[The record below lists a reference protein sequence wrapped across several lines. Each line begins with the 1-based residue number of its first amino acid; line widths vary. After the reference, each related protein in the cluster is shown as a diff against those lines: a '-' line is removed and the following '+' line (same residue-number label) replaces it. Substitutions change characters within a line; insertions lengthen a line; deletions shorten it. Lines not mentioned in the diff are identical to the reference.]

1 MMTLSFAF
9 FLFMVIFA
17 FIGAMRGWAKELLVT
32 FSVILSLFS
41 LEVAQRYLGPF
52 RDFFNP
58 PNGAS
63 EFWVRF
69 FLIVLLV
76 FFGYQTPRLAK
87 FGEGKFI
94 REKFRDSILGFIAG
108 WMNGF
113 LIVGTLWFFL
123 ADSDYPF
130 KNYITRPE
138 VAPIYWAYLAPVWLK
153 VPVIY
158 FAIAVSF
165 IFILIV
171 LI

>member
-32 FSVILSLFS
+32 FSVIVALFV
-41 LEVAQRYLGPF
+41 LEVMQRYLGPM
-52 RDFFNP
+52 RGFFAE

-69 FLIVLLV
+69 FIIVALV

-87 FGEGKFI
+87 FGEGKFV
-94 REKFRDSILGFIAG
+94 REKFRDSILGFITG

-113 LIVGTLWFFL
+113 LIIGTLWFFL
-123 ADSDYPF
+123 ADSNYPF
-130 KNYITRPE
+130 KNYITRPDA
-138 VAPIYWAYLAPVWLK
+138 APLFWAYLAPMWLK

-158 FAIAVSF
+158 FAIAVAF
-165 IFILIV
+165 IFIIIV